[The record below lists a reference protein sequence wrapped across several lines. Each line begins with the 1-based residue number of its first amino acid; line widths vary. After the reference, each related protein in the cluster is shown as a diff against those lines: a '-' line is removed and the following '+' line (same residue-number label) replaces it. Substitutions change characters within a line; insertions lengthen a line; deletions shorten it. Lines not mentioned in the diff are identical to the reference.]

1 MAPCTRPRSGDG
13 PFFLFFPS
21 GELGSGSLR
30 FAVWFG
36 KGTYLR
42 AAADSRSR
50 TPEHLLASASR
61 RQQSRLGR
69 LIGIPS
75 GGPCRRNGS
84 LSPPP
89 RQAGSGSRARGVSS
103 SPAGELRGLCSCTR
117 RQTADGRRAA
127 TGSGGRFREKL
138 REKLFV
144 SDVVLTKKPKPV
156 VISRDSS
163 DLMPEFVFPC
173 LFCGLALQYHGM
185 CLGSLAGQVGS
196 CRSEGAVT
204 PLAVVIFSPECHRP
218 ARSRPRDEA
227 PGGSC

>member
-103 SPAGELRGLCSCTR
+103 SPAGELRGPCSCTR

-144 SDVVLTKKPKPV
+144 SDVVLTKKPKPWSFHG
-156 VISRDSS
+156 ILATLCPSS
-163 DLMPEFVFPC
+163 CFHVYSAGSHCNITACAWGPS
-173 LFCGLALQYHGM
+173 
-185 CLGSLAGQVGS
+185 LGRSGS